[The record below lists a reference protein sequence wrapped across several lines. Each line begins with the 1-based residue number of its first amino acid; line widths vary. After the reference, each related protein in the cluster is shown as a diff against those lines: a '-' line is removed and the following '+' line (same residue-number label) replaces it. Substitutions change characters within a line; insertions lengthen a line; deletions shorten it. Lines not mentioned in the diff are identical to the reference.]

1 MMKKVSIMQ
10 TSMAK
15 TIGECLCFQTLE
27 IQVLKSCN
35 TEWVTYVWTFGDSA
49 KA

>member
-15 TIGECLCFQTLE
+15 TVGESLCFQTLE
-27 IQVLKSCN
+27 TKVLKRCN
-35 TEWVTYVWTFGDSA
+35 TERATYAWTFGDST